1 MKTYLDCIPCFM
13 IQALKAGRLATDD
26 EQIIK
31 TLLDRVGNS
40 VKNIPMNYTPVE
52 NGEIIYSI
60 IREITGVYDPYKSIK
75 QSSINEAK
83 QMYDD
88 LKNRILNSE
97 NHLETAVRVA
107 IAGNVIDFGVNK
119 SFDLKTDVEK
129 ILKQDFAINDLAKFT
144 AAVENAQTI
153 LYLGDNAGESV
164 FDKLLI
170 ETIGKKT
177 IYAVRDIPV
186 INDVIIEDAINSGLN
201 EVAEIVSSGSP
212 APGTLLHKCT
222 PEFRELFNNADIV
235 ISKGQGNYESLS
247 DANRTVF
254 FLLKAKCHVI
264 ANDLNVPTD
273 SIILKKLN

>member
-13 IQALKAGRLATDD
+13 IQALKAGRLVTDD
-26 EQIIK
+26 EQKIK
-31 TLLDRVGNS
+31 TLLDRVGDS